1 MNIVRA
7 KYKVHPNGEKTV
19 QVLDGEDK
27 LYSIPMKESNAEYQ
41 IVLQWVADGNT
52 IEEADSC
59 HT

>member
-27 LYSIPMKESNAEYQ
+27 LYSIPMKESNLEYQ

-52 IEEADSC
+52 IQEAD
-59 HT
+59 

>member
-52 IEEADSC
+52 IEEADA
-59 HT
+59 